1 MPVQATVR
9 AGDHVAARFGS
20 DAAFADLAVEFACNG
35 VTARGQVLLF
45 VPRRLR
51 RLIGDRLA
59 ASAPLRA
66 AARDGHVRV
75 VDPRDVQLA
84 GGFDAARLHTAYH
97 DATQAALIAGYP
109 GLWVVVD
116 MSWARPSVVDPE
128 ALVAFEAASI
138 TLFTEATL
146 TALCAF
152 DTRVFTAK
160 QVFRV
165 CQAHP
170 VADAAG
176 FGHRATPDGCGLALS
191 GETDRSNALAW
202 KALLAALAPDHHVV
216 DISGMSFLSVRAM
229 ADLGAAAR
237 VLLRP
242 LTVRA
247 TRAQATHLRLLHLDD
262 LITIDVLPPQTTPV

>member
-1 MPVQATVR
+1 MQATVR

-20 DAAFADLAVEFACNG
+20 DAGFADLAMEFARGG

-59 ASAPLRA
+59 ASASLRA
-66 AARDGHVRV
+66 AARDGHVRL

-84 GGFDAARLHTAYH
+84 GGFDAVRLHTTYH

-109 GLWVVVD
+109 GLWVAVD
-116 MSWARPSVVDPE
+116 MSWARPSVVDAE

-138 TLFTEATL
+138 TLFTQATL

-152 DTRVFTAK
+152 DTRVFTAE

-176 FGHRATPDGCGLALS
+176 FGHRATPPTGAGWPSPVRPTAPTPWPGRRCS
-191 GETDRSNALAW
+191 PRS
-202 KALLAALAPDHHVV
+202 
-216 DISGMSFLSVRAM
+216 
-229 ADLGAAAR
+229 
-237 VLLRP
+237 P
-242 LTVRA
+242 LTTTSWTSA
-247 TRAQATHLRLLHLDD
+247 ACPSSASGQWPTWA
-262 LITIDVLPPQTTPV
+262 PPPASTPAR